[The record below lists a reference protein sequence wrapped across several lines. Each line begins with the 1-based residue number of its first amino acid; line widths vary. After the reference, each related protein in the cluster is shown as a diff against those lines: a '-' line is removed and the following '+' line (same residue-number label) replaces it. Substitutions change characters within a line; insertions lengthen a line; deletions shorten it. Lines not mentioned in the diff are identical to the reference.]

1 VHAVV
6 TGASAGI
13 GEAVVRELAR
23 RGMDVT
29 LVARR
34 KDVLDRVAGQLPT
47 RSHVIVRDL
56 SDPSCAEGILA
67 EAEAALGPID
77 VLVSNAGFMTLGAV
91 ATFDHD
97 EADRLIAINFL
108 TPMRLLRAA
117 LPRMIARGTGT
128 VVNVT
133 SIAAF
138 VTMPDWAYQSA
149 SKTASAVFSE
159 ALKTELRGT
168 GVHSLTVYP
177 GLNDTEMKRSG
188 LESYGD
194 PSLMTKLMP
203 VGRPSAF
210 ATIICDA
217 IETKKRRVIYPRV
230 YGLVRWFPRISQW
243 LSERVGPRVR
253 DRRSPR

>member
-1 VHAVV
+1 
-6 TGASAGI
+6 
-13 GEAVVRELAR
+13 
-23 RGMDVT
+23 MDEPLT
-29 LVARR
+29 KSLERY
-34 KDVLDRVAGQLPT
+34 DVLDRIAGELPT
-47 RSHVIVRDL
+47 KSHVIARDL

-117 LPRMIARGTGT
+117 LPRMIARGKGT

-177 GLNDTEMKRSG
+177 GLNDTEMNRSG
-188 LESYGD
+188 LESYGG
-194 PSLMTKLMP
+194 PSLMTKVMP
-203 VGRPSAF
+203 VGRPNAF

-217 IETKKRRVIYPRV
+217 IEKKKTRVIYPRF
-230 YGLVRWFPRISQW
+230 YWLVRWFPRISQW
-243 LSERVGPRVR
+243 LSERFGPRLR
-253 DRRSPR
+253 DHRSAR